1 MCLLCAVANF
11 YQLEIKSLN
20 VRYMER
26 YGCVAC
32 KGLFNTTERSA
43 AIWKRFF
50 VNSTRRKHRETVFF
64 SEAKLSKQV
73 VRLLESAWP
82 CPRAHV
88 TYRKKIV
95 DQARSCAAWDKLPGP
110 LLSNTGLSEYCGSS
124 MTRMLS
130 LMLRRAI
137 TQHLLPPCRAHGAI
151 PAESVPKVARKP
163 KVANALCRQ
172 AQVRVRCIHWC

>member
-73 VRLLESAWP
+73 VRLLESAMSSG
-82 CPRAHV
+82 PRDV
-88 TYRKKIV
+88 PEEDCR
-95 DQARSCAAWDKLPGP
+95 PGTQ
-110 LLSNTGLSEYCGSS
+110 LC
-124 MTRMLS
+124 S
-130 LMLRRAI
+130 LG
-137 TQHLLPPCRAHGAI
+137 Q
-151 PAESVPKVARKP
+151 VARP
-163 KVANALCRQ
+163 AAE
-172 AQVRVRCIHWC
+172 